1 MRLRSLAL
9 FTALFVSIS
18 GCGISVETNSRQI
31 TDVEVIAIS
40 APTTTVAAMPSESM
54 AEKRN
59 SAVIAYFIRGEGL
72 VGKAAVVDSQF
83 LATDLI
89 NLLIEGPSSDLTA
102 KGLRSGLAQR
112 QDLIDDILVEND
124 LARLKLSPQFN
135 DLPGIEQIL
144 VLGQIT
150 LTLVAN
156 LEVIGVE
163 FIQDENVLIVPDARG
178 KPIARPSTRSDY
190 VELLMKS

>member
-54 AEKRN
+54 AEKKN

-72 VGKAAVVDSQF
+72 VGKATVVNSQF

-178 KPIARPSTRSDY
+178 QPIARPSTKSDY

>member
-72 VGKAAVVDSQF
+72 VGKATVVDSQF

-112 QDLIDDILVEND
+112 LDLIDDILVEND

-178 KPIARPSTRSDY
+178 QPIARPSTKSDY

>member
-54 AEKRN
+54 AEKKN

-72 VGKAAVVDSQF
+72 VGKATVVDSQF

-178 KPIARPSTRSDY
+178 QPIARPSTKSDY